1 MNNALGAASKGATAS
16 ALAGFVGFMR
26 WASQYGHDIRPN
38 QRPVVGAGE
47 SAPVKLELSAVLSA
61 SFNFGYDPENQAVYI
76 ALDAEE
82 YEWLSLMPVAE
93 VVVGVGE
100 VYVIT
105 HAIELDGEQ
114 LDAMLITVQT
124 GQPKL
129 WRAFP
134 DATTV
139 GFMCV
144 RYKDTGMEVSEFSND
159 RYPLRYLN
167 D

>member
-1 MNNALGAASKGATAS
+1 MSNTMGAVSSEATAS

-38 QRPVVGAGE
+38 QRAVPGVGE
-47 SAPVKLELSAVLSA
+47 SAPVQLALSAVLSA

-76 ALDAEE
+76 ALDVGE

-93 VVVGVGE
+93 IVVGAGE

-105 HAIELDGEQ
+105 RSLEVDGEL
-114 LDAMLITVQT
+114 LDAMLIAVQT

-134 DATTV
+134 DAATV

-144 RYKDTGMEVSEFSND
+144 RYSESGMEVSEFSGS